1 MKIFF
6 SILVLGVALV
16 NGWTDAP
23 SAIAGCVSTRALA
36 PRQALLLAAICNLLG
51 AIIMAIL
58 CPTVAKTLYG
68 IADFG
73 SDSRSAIISLSV
85 ALITVIAWATL
96 AAARGLPT
104 SESHALISS
113 VCGSAIA
120 SNMSLDSIQLEE
132 WKSVILGII
141 ISTLPVMIFSLFIY
155 KLSTRIFKEQDRRST
170 MRYFMRV
177 QRFSA
182 GISSF
187 LHGAQDSQKFIGVYM
202 LGLTFLGGGVG
213 VSTFSA
219 DSSESVTFSIPLWI
233 TIACAASMTLGTLMG
248 GSRIIKKVGCD
259 MTELDPLSSSAAD
272 TASSSFL
279 GVCSFLGIPTA
290 TTHAKTCAIMGIG
303 LCKKGGTNPKIAA
316 EVFLA
321 WLLTFPICA
330 IVSFLLSLLA
340 NTFLLT

>member
-1 MKIFF
+1 MIIFF
-6 SILVLGVALV
+6 SVLVLGVALV

-23 SAIAGCVSTRALA
+23 SAIAGCVSTRALP
-36 PRQALLLAAICNLLG
+36 PRAALILAAICNLSG
-51 AIIMAIL
+51 AVVMAII

-68 IADFG
+68 IANFG
-73 SDSRSAIISLSV
+73 DDPRSAIISLSV
-85 ALITVIAWATL
+85 ALITVILWATL
-96 AAARGLPT
+96 AAVRGLPT

-120 SNMSLDSIQLEE
+120 SNMSASSIRLSE
-132 WKSVILGII
+132 WKSVLLGIA
-141 ISTLPVMIFSLFIY
+141 ISTLPVMLFSLLIY
-155 KLSTRIFKEQDRRST
+155 KLSTKIFKDQDRRST
-170 MRYFMRV
+170 MRYFRRV
-177 QRFSA
+177 QRISA

-202 LGLTFLGGGVG
+202 LGLSFLSGM
-213 VSTFSA
+213 
-219 DSSESVTFSIPLWI
+219 SSDNTEDFSIPIWI
-233 TIACAASMTLGTLMG
+233 TLSCAASMTLGTLMG

-330 IVSFLLSLLA
+330 IISFLLSLLA
-340 NTFLLT
+340 NTIFL

>member
-6 SILVLGVALV
+6 SVLVLGVALV

-36 PRQALLLAAICNLLG
+36 PKPALWLAAVCNLLG
-51 AIIMAIL
+51 AVIMAII

-73 SDSRSAIISLSV
+73 SNPRSAIISLCV
-85 ALITVIAWATL
+85 ALITVILWASF
-96 AAARGLPT
+96 AAIRGLPT

-120 SNMSLDSIQLEE
+120 SNMSLSSIKLSE
-132 WKSVILGII
+132 WKSVILGIL
-141 ISTLPVMIFSLFIY
+141 ISTLPVMLFSLFIY
-155 KLSTRIFKEQDRRST
+155 KLSTRIFRDQDRRST
-170 MRYFMRV
+170 MRYFTRV
-177 QRFSA
+177 QRVSA

-202 LGLTFLGGGVG
+202 LGLTFIEG
-213 VSTFSA
+213 SIHS
-219 DSSESVTFSIPLWI
+219 DNSSFSIPIWI
-233 TIACAASMTLGTLMG
+233 TLACAVAMTLGTLMG

-321 WLLTFPICA
+321 WFLTFPICA
-330 IVSFLLSLLA
+330 IISFLLSFLA
-340 NTFLLT
+340 NLCFL

>member
-1 MKIFF
+1 
-6 SILVLGVALV
+6 
-16 NGWTDAP
+16 
-23 SAIAGCVSTRALA
+23 
-36 PRQALLLAAICNLLG
+36 
-51 AIIMAIL
+51 MAIL

-73 SDSRSAIISLSV
+73 NDADSAIISLSV
-85 ALITVIAWATL
+85 ALITVILWATI
-96 AAARGLPT
+96 AAVRGLPT

-113 VCGSAIA
+113 VCGSALA
-120 SNMSLDSIQLEE
+120 SNTSLSSIQISE
-132 WKSVILGII
+132 WKSILLGIA
-141 ISTLPVMIFSLFIY
+141 ISTLPVMLFSLFIY
-155 KLSTRIFKEQDRRST
+155 KLSTKIFKEQDRRST

-177 QRFSA
+177 QRISA

-202 LGLTFLGGGVG
+202 LGLTFLSGSLDYGSQG
-213 VSTFSA
+213 
-219 DSSESVTFSIPLWI
+219 FSIPIWI
-233 TIACAASMTLGTLMG
+233 TLACAASMTLGTLIG

-290 TTHAKTCAIMGIG
+290 TTHAKTCAMMGVG
-303 LCKKGGTNPKIAA
+303 MCQRRSTDPKIAG
-316 EVFLA
+316 ELFLG

-330 IVSFLLSLLA
+330 LIGFLLSLLSNA
-340 NTFLLT
+340 LFT

>member
-6 SILVLGVALV
+6 SFLILGVALV

-23 SAIAGCVSTRALA
+23 SAIAGCVSTRALS
-36 PRQALLLAAICNLLG
+36 PKPALLLAAICNFAG
-51 AIIMAIL
+51 AIIMAII
-58 CPTVAKTLYG
+58 CPTVAETLYK

-73 SDSRSAIISLSV
+73 SNPRSAIISLSV
-85 ALITVIAWATL
+85 ALITVILWATF
-96 AAARGLPT
+96 AAIRGLPT

-120 SNMSLDSIQLEE
+120 SNMSLSSIKVDE
-132 WKSVILGII
+132 WKSVILGIA
-141 ISTLPVMIFSLFIY
+141 ISTLPVMLFSLFIY
-155 KLSTRIFKEQDRRST
+155 KLSTRIFREQDRRST
-170 MRYFMRV
+170 MRYFTRV
-177 QRFSA
+177 QRISA

-187 LHGAQDSQKFIGVYM
+187 LHGAQDSQKFIGIYM
-202 LGLTFLGGGVG
+202 LGLAFIEGNTYSDTSRFC
-213 VSTFSA
+213 
-219 DSSESVTFSIPLWI
+219 IPLSI
-233 TIACAASMTLGTLMG
+233 TLACALSMTLGTLIG

-316 EVFLA
+316 EIFLA
-321 WLLTFPICA
+321 WFLTFPICA
-330 IVSFLLSLLA
+330 LISFLLSLLA
-340 NTFLLT
+340 NACFL

>member
-6 SILVLGVALV
+6 SFLVLGVALV

-23 SAIAGCVSTRALA
+23 SAIAGCVSTRALS
-36 PRQALLLAAICNLLG
+36 PKPALILAASCNFAG

-58 CPTVAKTLYG
+58 CPTVAETLYG

-73 SDSRSAIISLSV
+73 SNARSAAISLSV
-85 ALITVIAWATL
+85 ALITVILWATL
-96 AAARGLPT
+96 AAVRGLPT

-113 VCGSAIA
+113 VCGSALA
-120 SNMSLDSIQLEE
+120 SNFSLDSIQVNE
-132 WKSVILGII
+132 WKSVILGIG
-141 ISTLPVMIFSLFIY
+141 ISTLPVMLFSLFIY
-155 KLSTRIFKEQDRRST
+155 KISTAIFKNQDRRST
-170 MRYFMRV
+170 MRYFTRV
-177 QRFSA
+177 QRISA
-182 GISSF
+182 GVSSF

-202 LGLTFLGGGVG
+202 LGLTFLEGGIASG
-213 VSTFSA
+213 A
-219 DSSESVTFSIPLWI
+219 SSLEIPIYI
-233 TIACAASMTLGTLMG
+233 TLAAATAMTLGTLMG

-321 WLLTFPICA
+321 WFLTFPICA
-330 IVSFLLSLLA
+330 LISFLLSLFA
-340 NTFLLT
+340 NAIFL

>member
-1 MKIFF
+1 MEIFF
-6 SILVLGVALV
+6 SLLVLGVALV

-36 PRQALLLAAICNLLG
+36 PRPALILAASCNLAG
-51 AIIMAIL
+51 AVIMALI

-73 SDSRSAIISLSV
+73 NDPQSAIISLSA
-85 ALITVIAWATL
+85 ALVTVILWATL
-96 AAARGLPT
+96 AAVKGLPT

-113 VCGSAIA
+113 VCGSALA
-120 SNMSLDSIQLEE
+120 SNMSMDSIQLSE
-132 WKSVILGII
+132 WKSVILGIV
-141 ISTLPVMIFSLFIY
+141 ISTLPVMLFSLFIY
-155 KLSTRIFKEQDRRST
+155 KISSSIFKDQDRRST

-177 QRFSA
+177 QRISA

-202 LGLTFLGGGVG
+202 LGLTFLQGNA
-213 VSTFSA
+213 SDEA
-219 DSSESVTFSIPLWI
+219 ERFSIPIWI
-233 TIACAASMTLGTLMG
+233 TVACAAAMTLGTLMG

-321 WLLTFPICA
+321 WFLTFPICA
-330 IVSFLLSLLA
+330 LISFLLSLLA
-340 NTFLLT
+340 NACFL

>member
-1 MKIFF
+1 MKILF

-23 SAIAGCVSTRALA
+23 SAIAGCVSTRALP
-36 PRQALLLAAICNLLG
+36 PRLALILAAVCNLSG
-51 AIIMAIL
+51 AVVMALI

-73 SDSRSAIISLSV
+73 DNPRSAIISLSI
-85 ALITVIAWATL
+85 ALITVILWATL
-96 AAARGLPT
+96 AAVRGLPT

-120 SNMSLDSIQLEE
+120 SNMSVESIGLSE
-132 WKSVILGII
+132 WKSVLLGIL
-141 ISTLPVMIFSLFIY
+141 ISTLPVMLFSLFIY
-155 KLSTRIFKEQDRRST
+155 KLSTRIFKDQDRRST
-170 MRYFMRV
+170 MRYFRRV
-177 QRFSA
+177 QRISA

-202 LGLTFLGGGVG
+202 LGLSFLSGAS
-213 VSTFSA
+213 STDA
-219 DSSESVTFSIPLWI
+219 DKFYIPLWI
-233 TIACAASMTLGTLMG
+233 TLSCAVAMTLGTLMG

-290 TTHAKTCAIMGIG
+290 TTQAKTCAIMGIG
-303 LCKKGGTNPKIAA
+303 LCKRGGTNPKIAA

-330 IVSFLLSLLA
+330 IISLLLSLLA
-340 NTFLLT
+340 NAIFL

>member
-1 MKIFF
+1 MLKCKEI
-6 SILVLGVALV
+6 
-16 NGWTDAP
+16 
-23 SAIAGCVSTRALA
+23 
-36 PRQALLLAAICNLLG
+36 
-51 AIIMAIL
+51 
-58 CPTVAKTLYG
+58 K
-68 IADFG
+68 
-73 SDSRSAIISLSV
+73 
-85 ALITVIAWATL
+85 
-96 AAARGLPT
+96 
-104 SESHALISS
+104 
-113 VCGSAIA
+113 
-120 SNMSLDSIQLEE
+120 LDE
-132 WKSVILGII
+132 WKSVLLGIA
-141 ISTLPVMIFSLFIY
+141 ISTLPVMLFSLFIY
-155 KLSTRIFKEQDRRST
+155 KLSTRIFKSQDRRST

-177 QRFSA
+177 QRISA

-202 LGLTFLGGGVG
+202 LGLAFINGGTNAG
-213 VSTFSA
+213 SA
-219 DSSESVTFSIPLWI
+219 KFSIPLWI
-233 TIACAASMTLGTLMG
+233 TVACAASMTLGTLMG

-330 IVSFLLSLLA
+330 LISFLLSLLA
-340 NTFLLT
+340 NAIFL

>member
-6 SILVLGVALV
+6 SVLVLGVALV

-23 SAIAGCVSTRALA
+23 SAIAGCVSTRSLA
-36 PRQALLLAAICNLLG
+36 PRPALILAALCNLAG
-51 AIIMAIL
+51 AVIMALI

-73 SDSRSAIISLSV
+73 NDTQSAIISLSV
-85 ALITVIAWATL
+85 ALITVILWATF
-96 AAARGLPT
+96 AAIKGLPT

-120 SNMSLDSIQLEE
+120 SNMSLSSIQFDE
-132 WKSVILGII
+132 WKSVILGIA
-141 ISTLPVMIFSLFIY
+141 ISTLPVMLFSLLIY

-170 MRYFMRV
+170 MRYFTRM
-177 QRFSA
+177 QRISA

-202 LGLTFLGGGVG
+202 LGLAFLEGNI
-213 VSTFSA
+213 SA
-219 DSSESVTFSIPLWI
+219 DTSKFTIPIWI
-233 TIACAASMTLGTLMG
+233 TLACAASMTLGTLMG

-321 WLLTFPICA
+321 WFLTFPICA
-330 IVSFLLSLLA
+330 FISFLLSLLA
-340 NTFLLT
+340 NACFL

>member
-1 MKIFF
+1 MIIFF
-6 SILVLGVALV
+6 SVLVLGVALV

-23 SAIAGCVSTRALA
+23 SAIAGCVSTRALP
-36 PRQALLLAAICNLLG
+36 PRAALILAAICNLSG
-51 AIIMAIL
+51 AVVMAIV

-73 SDSRSAIISLSV
+73 DDPRSAIISLSV
-85 ALITVIAWATL
+85 ALITVILWATL
-96 AAARGLPT
+96 AAVRGLPT

-120 SNMSLDSIQLEE
+120 SNMSASSIRFSE
-132 WKSVILGII
+132 WKSVLLGIA
-141 ISTLPVMIFSLFIY
+141 ISTLPVMLFSLFIY
-155 KLSTRIFKEQDRRST
+155 KLSTKIFKDQDRRST
-170 MRYFMRV
+170 MRYFRRV
-177 QRFSA
+177 QRISA

-202 LGLTFLGGGVG
+202 LGLSFLSGM
-213 VSTFSA
+213 
-219 DSSESVTFSIPLWI
+219 SSNNTEDFSIPIWI
-233 TIACAASMTLGTLMG
+233 TLSCAASMTLGTLMG

-330 IVSFLLSLLA
+330 IISFLLSLLA
-340 NTFLLT
+340 NTIFL